1 MTDIDAL
8 LILNHLRVGPISAR
22 RLLEYFGSPSEI
34 FRSLPKEKKAPEIDF
49 LSGDYST
56 RLTNWQKEVD
66 LAKAWDIIKKEKIRL
81 VTFYDPDYPELLKQI
96 FDHPLL
102 FYMKGKLSANDN
114 EALAIVGSRDATE
127 YGRHIAYRWAARL
140 AEAGIP
146 IVSGM
151 ALGIDTAAHEGALS
165 VGGRTIALL
174 GYGFGYVYPK
184 GNERLFDEIAEK
196 GAVITEYAW
205 HRAIGKGSFPLRN
218 RLIAGMAR
226 ATLVVESREK
236 GGSLITA
243 HYAAEYN
250 RTVYAV
256 PGPVTAP
263 LSAGTNNLIREGAT
277 LVTSPEQMVDEFELM
292 FQTPPQDLSL
302 EARQKDTEEKL
313 EGLEKAIFSA
323 LLEPMTP
330 DHISTLLDES
340 IDKVSASLVSLEIKG
355 YVLALPGRKYV
366 RSET

>member
-1 MTDIDAL
+1 MNDLDAL

-22 RLLEYFGSPSEI
+22 RLLQYFGSPSAI
-34 FRSLPKEKKAPEIDF
+34 FRHIDSEFKSPEVSF
-49 LSGDYST
+49 LSGDYT
-56 RLTNWQKEVD
+56 KRLLNWQKEVD
-66 LAKAWDIIKKEKIRL
+66 LSKAWEIIRREGIRV
-81 VTFYDPDYPELLKQI
+81 VTIYDSDYPELLRQI

-102 FYMKGKLSANDN
+102 FYMKGSLSPSDN

-127 YGRHIAYRWAARL
+127 YGRHIAYRWSARL
-140 AEAGIP
+140 AQAGVP

-184 GNERLFDEIAEK
+184 GNERLFDEIAES

-226 ATLVVESREK
+226 ATLVVESRER

-250 RTVYAV
+250 RSVYAV

-263 LSAGTNNLIREGAT
+263 LSAGTNNLIREGAI
-277 LVTSPEQMVDEFELM
+277 LVTNPEQMADEFELM
-292 FQTPPQDLSL
+292 FQKPPQDLSL
-302 EARQKDTEEKL
+302 EERQKDTEEKL
-313 EGLEKAIFSA
+313 EGLEKAVFAA
-323 LLEPMTP
+323 LKEPLTP
-330 DHISTLLDES
+330 DAISEQLDES

-355 YVLALPGRKYV
+355 YVIPLPGRKYF

>member
-226 ATLVVESREK
+226 ATPALKGETVPDSLPATPKIPRHAGFPRGEHRGSRHRF
-236 GGSLITA
+236 L
-243 HYAAEYN
+243 
-250 RTVYAV
+250 
-256 PGPVTAP
+256 
-263 LSAGTNNLIREGAT
+263 
-277 LVTSPEQMVDEFELM
+277 
-292 FQTPPQDLSL
+292 
-302 EARQKDTEEKL
+302 
-313 EGLEKAIFSA
+313 
-323 LLEPMTP
+323 
-330 DHISTLLDES
+330 
-340 IDKVSASLVSLEIKG
+340 
-355 YVLALPGRKYV
+355 
-366 RSET
+366 